1 MISSWDLIMKTPEI
15 KKLVEKYSPEQ
26 LETCIAQQLEKGENA
41 CDIVDESDKVIA
53 ELSKAGVVR
62 ELMDK
67 GMRFSDAL
75 RELARRI
82 RAVYGKEEEASKK

>member
-26 LETCIAQQLEKGENA
+26 LETCIGQQLEKGENA

-53 ELSKAGVVR
+53 ELSKAAVIR
-62 ELMDK
+62 ELMDT
-67 GMRFSDAL
+67 GMRFSEAL

-82 RAVYGKEEEASKK
+82 RAIYSKEE

>member
-1 MISSWDLIMKTPEI
+1 
-15 KKLVEKYSPEQ
+15 V
-26 LETCIAQQLEKGENA
+26 QQLEKGENA
-41 CDIVDESDKVIA
+41 CDIVDKSDTVIE
-53 ELSKAGVVR
+53 ELSKAAVVR

-82 RAVYGKEEEASKK
+82 RAIYSKEE

>member
-1 MISSWDLIMKTPEI
+1 MDTREI

-26 LETCIAQQLEKGENA
+26 INACIAQQLEKGKNA

-53 ELSKAGVVR
+53 ELSKAEVIR
-62 ELMDK
+62 KLMDK
-67 GMRFSDAL
+67 GMRFSEAL

-82 RAVYGKEEEASKK
+82 RAVYGKEEETSKK

>member
-26 LETCIAQQLEKGENA
+26 LEACIAQQLEKGENA
-41 CDIVDESDKVIA
+41 CDIVDETDKVIA
-53 ELSKAGVVR
+53 ELSKAEVIR

-67 GMRFSDAL
+67 GMRFSEAL

-82 RAVYGKEEEASKK
+82 RAIYSKKE